1 MSVSARLSSAS
12 GADRNLVRVERS
24 EDGVTFPV
32 KVHPK
37 AKRERIS
44 GLLGDA
50 LKLEITAPPINGRAN
65 YACISFFSKFLKVPR
80 SSVTIA
86 AGLNSRNKVIR
97 ITGISADAVERA
109 FVIALE
115 AKDQKRE
122 EGPPQLHHDLNQRI
136 ADPPAPKRN

>member
-1 MSVSARLSSAS
+1 MVK
-12 GADRNLVRVERS
+12 VEQSR
-24 EDGVTFPV
+24 EGVTLSV

-65 YACISFFSKFLKVPR
+65 EACISFFSKFLKVPR
-80 SSVTIA
+80 SSITIA
-86 AGLNSRNKVIR
+86 AGLGSRNKVIR

-109 FVIALE
+109 LAIALE
-115 AKDQKRE
+115 ARDQK
-122 EGPPQLHHDLNQRI
+122 
-136 ADPPAPKRN
+136 

>member
-1 MSVSARLSSAS
+1 M
-12 GADRNLVRVERS
+12 
-24 EDGVTFPV
+24 

-50 LKLEITAPPINGRAN
+50 LKLEVAAPPIDGRAN
-65 YACISFFSKFLKVPR
+65 DACISFFSKFLKVPR

-86 AGLNSRNKVIR
+86 AGLHSRNKVIR

-115 AKDQKRE
+115 ANDQTRE
-122 EGPPQLHHDLNQRI
+122 EAPPQLHDDLSQRI
-136 ADPPAPKRN
+136 ANPPAPKRN